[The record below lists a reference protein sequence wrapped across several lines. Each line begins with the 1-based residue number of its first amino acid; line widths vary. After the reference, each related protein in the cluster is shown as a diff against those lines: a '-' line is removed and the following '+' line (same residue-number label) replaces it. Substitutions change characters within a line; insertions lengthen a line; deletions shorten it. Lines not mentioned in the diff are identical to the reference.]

1 MTRGVLIFAQ
11 NNSEIDYAK
20 ISFYT
25 AMRVKKFLQVPVTL
39 VTDSKD
45 WLLESQP
52 AAADAF
58 DQIITIN
65 SDDTT
70 QTKKFYDGTLSSKTL
85 IWKNLNRADCYDLS
99 PYEETLVIDSD
110 YIVSSNNLSAVWGSS
125 KNFLIYKDSFDLAQW
140 RDDSSFRYLNQLSI
154 PFYWATA
161 FYFKK
166 TQDTEAFFNLVK
178 YIKENWS
185 YYRALYNIDSTV
197 FRNDFAFSIALN
209 IMGEEFFGKLPG
221 KMNYALDRDVL
232 VQIKEN
238 SFQFLVEK
246 KNYAGEYIATRTTGL
261 DMHIMNKYSLV
272 RCINEVLT

>member
-1 MTRGVLIFAQ
+1 MTKGVLIFAQ

-20 ISFYT
+20 ISLYT
-25 AMRVKKFLQVPVTL
+25 AMRVKEFLQVPVTL

-45 WLLESQP
+45 WLLDSQP
-52 AAADAF
+52 TAADVF
-58 DQIITIN
+58 DQIISID
-65 SDDTT
+65 SDTT
-70 QTKKFYDGTLSSKTL
+70 QTKKFYDGTLASKTL
-85 IWKNLNRADCYDLS
+85 TWKNLNRADCYDLS
-99 PYEETLVIDSD
+99 PYDETLVIDSD
-110 YIVSSNNLSAVWGSS
+110 YIISSNNLSAVWSS
-125 KNFLIYKDSFDLAQW
+125 PKNFLIYRDSFDLAQW

-178 YIKENWS
+178 YIKQNWS

-209 IMGEEFFGKLPG
+209 MMGEEFFGKLPG
-221 KMNYALDRDVL
+221 KMNYILDRDVL
-232 VQIKEN
+232 VKIKEN

-246 KNYAGEYIATRTTGL
+246 KNYSGEYIATKTTGL

-272 RCINEVLT
+272 RCINEVLV